1 MRVLIAEDEPRVADA
16 LARGLRREGLAVDI
30 APDGSEALIKS
41 RIYPYNVVVLDR
53 DLPKVHGDDVCK
65 VLNREYP
72 DTKVLM
78 VTAARSVDDRVE
90 GLGLGAD
97 DYLTKPFVF
106 AELVARVRALGRRSG
121 AARPPVLSYGDL
133 ELDVATRTSTR
144 AGEPLNLTPKELG
157 VLEALMRAE
166 GAVLSAEQLLEQV
179 WDDQVDPFTNT
190 VRMTIV
196 TLRRKLGEPAAIH
209 TVVGSGYRL

>member
-41 RIYPYNVVVLDR
+41 RIYPYQVVVLDR
-53 DLPKVHGDDVCK
+53 DLPKVHGDEVCRQ
-65 VLNREYP
+65 LNRDQPE
-72 DTKVLM
+72 TKVLM

-106 AELVARVRALGRRSG
+106 AELLARVRALGRRSG
-121 AARPPVLSYGDL
+121 TARPPVLRHGDL
-133 ELDVATRTSTR
+133 ELDSATRAASR
-144 AGEPLNLTPKELG
+144 NGETLPLTPKELG
-157 VLEALMRAE
+157 VLEALMRAD
-166 GAVLSAEQLLEQV
+166 GAVLSTEQLLEQV
-179 WDDQVDPFTNT
+179 WDEQVDPFTNT

-209 TVVGSGYRL
+209 TVVGAGYRL